1 MMKALQFFK
10 TYITTPSTTGCDI
23 PENLNISS
31 FIAVY
36 DHLLHYSLNC
46 LLHVHFVAAEEE
58 EQGEE
63 AEEATSDQEFNAG

>member
-10 TYITTPSTTGCDI
+10 TYVTTHSTTQRHI
-23 PENLNISS
+23 SENLSISS

-36 DHLLHYSLNC
+36 GNVLRYSVNYLLDMN
-46 LLHVHFVAAEEE
+46 FVAAEEE

-63 AEEATSDQEFNAG
+63 AEEATSDQEFNTG